1 MQNNMTLKLITL
13 LHIYKLFRMIKSRR
27 TKFIYGFLDTY
38 KYTHKS
44 R

>member
-27 TKFIYGFLDTY
+27 TKGTEPLKRELNKNTMF
-38 KYTHKS
+38 
-44 R
+44 